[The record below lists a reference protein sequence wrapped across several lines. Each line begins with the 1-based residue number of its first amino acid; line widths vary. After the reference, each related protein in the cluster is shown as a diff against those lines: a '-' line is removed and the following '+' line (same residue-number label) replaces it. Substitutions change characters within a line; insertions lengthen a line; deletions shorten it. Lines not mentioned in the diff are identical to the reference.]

1 MTCNYSKRVNLKL
14 QNKLRWYF
22 KWALIERSSLHLV
35 FGLSHGR
42 PLQMKKGSL
51 TESTLTNIFQ
61 EVHKAN
67 KEIWVLLEKCFSI
80 TVLPILAGAQRQT
93 LPSGIN
99 PSILAVLSNATVKRS
114 IIFADYAIF
123 QLHVVALETFNIIL
137 LEKMSGVLID
147 LHQQITH
154 IQR

>member
-1 MTCNYSKRVNLKL
+1 MC
-14 QNKLRWYF
+14 WAF
-22 KWALIERSSLHLV
+22 KWSLTERSSLHLV

-123 QLHVVALETFNIIL
+123 QWFVPHCNFFPYWCCTKHWNISLNDQLCVPHLTNEEIND
-137 LEKMSGVLID
+137 KTVKFK
-147 LHQQITH
+147 
-154 IQR
+154 